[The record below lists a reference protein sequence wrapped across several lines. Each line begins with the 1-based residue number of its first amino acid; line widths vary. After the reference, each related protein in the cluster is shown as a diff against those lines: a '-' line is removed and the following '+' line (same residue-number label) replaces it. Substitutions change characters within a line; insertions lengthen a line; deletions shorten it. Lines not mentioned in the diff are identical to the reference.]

1 MAGFSGVSRYLGD
14 REHERLV
21 RLSVWQELGSERFRA
36 EAAISVD
43 EAEAGRLA
51 SFLRESE
58 PPRRKRRGEPL
69 ASAVGERYSETVE
82 SKELLNR

>member
-43 EAEAGRLA
+43 EDEGGLPRSFARASHLA
-51 SFLRESE
+51 
-58 PPRRKRRGEPL
+58 
-69 ASAVGERYSETVE
+69 ASAAASLSPPPSGNATLRQSNPR
-82 SKELLNR
+82 SF